1 MSGFHFHHHGHEH
14 DHAHHVAPE
23 HQRIMRWASYASVA
37 MALALMGG
45 KLVAWWLSDSLSM
58 LSSLTDSLFDVIT
71 SLINMCALR
80 YALKPADEDHRFGHS
95 AIEDIAGLAQAAFI
109 GAGMLLIILQS
120 FERLANP
127 QPLSHE
133 SIGMWVSGI
142 AMLFTIALVIFQTI
156 VAKRTGSLI
165 VAADRMHY
173 VGDIA
178 FNLGVVAALYL
189 SSRLGWLWADPVFA
203 IGIAIAILWAT
214 RSIGIRA
221 FNNLMDREMPEAEKT
236 KIIDVVHTVP
246 EIRGVHQFKTRYSG
260 TKSFMQM
267 HIDLPGNL
275 SFQEAHDI
283 TDRLERKLAQAFP
296 GADIIIHPDVEHAH
310 DHHD

>member
-1 MSGFHFHHHGHEH
+1 M
-14 DHAHHVAPE
+14 
-23 HQRIMRWASYASVA
+23 MRWASYASVA
-37 MALALMGG
+37 MALALMAG
-45 KLVAWWLSDSLSM
+45 KLSAWWLSDSLAM

-80 YALKPADEDHRFGHS
+80 YALKPADDDHRFGHS

-120 FERLANP
+120 FERLTNP

-133 SIGMWVSGI
+133 ALGIWVSGI
-142 AMLFTIALVIFQTI
+142 AMLFTMALVTFQTI
-156 VAKRTGSLI
+156 VARRTGSLI

-178 FNLGVVAALYL
+178 FNLGVIAALFL
-189 SSRLGWLWADPVFA
+189 SSRMGWLWADPAFA
-203 IGIAIAILWAT
+203 IIIAIAILWAT

-221 FNNLMDREMPEAEKT
+221 FNNLMDREMPDAEKA
-236 KIIDVVHTVP
+236 KIIDVVQSMP

-260 TKSFMQM
+260 TKPFMQM

-275 SFQEAHDI
+275 SFREAHDI
-283 TDRLERKLAQAFP
+283 TDALEKKLAGHFP

-310 DHHD
+310 DHKE